1 MILRPSTEWRYLR
14 DGSCENC
21 RGQRKDCRKNL
32 RTNTTHCREP
42 VAIGRVDCGH
52 DRIGFGMSKDSSEV
66 EAYKR
71 EQQALSRKEKEREQ
85 RKREAKKLEHEHQ
98 RPEEVEAWK
107 RQQKILSRKG
117 ETWKQK
123 QQREGASKSSQR
135 EIEIKNLRQKHKS
148 YSVETV
154 QEQKSERRE
163 SESYEHLLSEEQ
175 RHLVITEI
183 INQLPLWKKHY
194 RQLRERGL
202 TDEEIIA
209 GGYKSVS
216 QWQNLKEPVDN
227 RLAGV
232 KLDGRSLTNFD
243 SGIICPIKNNKGQF
257 VSWQLRRDNCSD
269 KESKYI
275 WAAGEKKRFPKPTS
289 HLRNGELPLAV
300 HKSENSNFKDVLG
313 LVDSVG
319 IKPHIA
325 NSKLNMDFVGAS
337 GGLFAKSPQTLQGVL
352 KENQPEKL
360 VYYPDAGD
368 VANSNI
374 VRTIKQTI
382 ELVTEWGYQIEIA
395 WWGQVNKS
403 DGDIDEISSEKI
415 LKIKY
420 LTPEKFFKI
429 AEKIASQQKKEK
441 RKKAALKEIK
451 TLKDL
456 TCIVN
461 KLIDE
466 PHFPKELA
474 PEIFDAFKSGILNLK
489 GAKGTGKTTLIKEL
503 VKLFREQ
510 GMNVILISPRI
521 ALGREACN
529 KLGLNWR
536 EDDSYEWQYYE
547 EAEQLVETSRQKDL
561 LGNAERVNYEKK
573 KVLKQKTEKTKDI
586 ILANGIGLCPESLP
600 KLAHRDWSNTVVII
614 DEVELVFSNI
624 VTSSTCKE
632 RRAKILK
639 VLQEK
644 IPECVNNRG
653 LLILS
658 DADLSN
664 RSLNYAQAL
673 APNAPVYTVIN
684 SAKPKR
690 WKIDFYKGT
699 KDKILQEIYDS
710 IEEDVEIEGTGETRK
725 MRFVVACD
733 NQSELEALEKIILE
747 KYPRIKCT
755 RIDSTATREQW
766 GQDFVKNP
774 DEAILIEQPQILL
787 YSPSMG
793 VGCSIEAE
801 ERFKKWSIKV
811 PWFDKVFG
819 LFFGTIVPSQ
829 CRQMLARVRAAVPRV
844 IWVKKSNHSNITGCR
859 SYFWKEVK
867 AQMLKYHAQESLAIE
882 LALEFSGADT
892 DDESLLATLFEM
904 RNPETNTWDNPHI
917 DLWAKTI
924 AKRNFDFAHLAEVL
938 EEELREEGHE
948 INLLECK
955 DKTEESKEIKEN
967 KELNLETRAANI
979 ANAEDMPLEVAQALN
994 RNLSLSTEKELQV
1007 KKALLKAEL
1016 PKTELTQTFIHEAI
1030 LKDRRTWLK
1039 QVKLWWMF
1047 LNLEKAKEKDR
1058 SHWRHKL
1065 KQFSEG
1071 VPFLPDVKT
1080 YYLKAKTISDTGIFD
1095 IIDINNLDKE
1105 YTAESFK
1112 ELHKKAC
1119 QPKMRSLLK
1128 TALNITASKQI
1139 SEVQLAG
1146 RILAKVGMKL
1156 ENSRTENLPN
1166 GKKLRYYKLV
1176 ILDIENSR
1184 QSILDSLDQRYEE
1197 LAVKKTARTEKNTSV
1212 GESFHTTEQTPA
1224 TPSSDLGHLK
1234 PSVIYTNKRVV
1245 SIINPP
1251 HSGIS
1256 KEGEAGLNREA
1267 IKEDSPVVQNRDTTS
1282 SQSDSQVNSPESTD
1296 TSQARQEDWISLEDF
1311 KLVESMLEA
1320 PDLPDEDIYSI
1331 IRLMSQKALNTFLRW
1346 IGSRGDTRQFEMF
1359 KLRLETILEGYT
1371 YQSVEP
1377 ERREIAPSELEN
1389 IASNLA
1395 KCTSPESLGK
1405 LKQTYKDCGLFSRK
1419 IFNEAAKLLPR
1430 SDRERLKEFALASR
1444 AEETFESS
1452 SAPVEKYDRSDL
1464 EYLATNI
1471 ERIYRGEVFLLSYLS
1486 QFPTQVLEKVW
1497 SVLEVD
1503 RGREVVNNCLA
1514 KLRSLSGFQT
1524 DFLLEASF

>member
-1 MILRPSTEWRYLR
+1 MSWGWIRFNRR
-14 DGSCENC
+14 NC
-21 RGQRKDCRKNL
+21 PGCGGERNDCRLEL
-32 RTNTTHCREP
+32 RTNLLRCRGSNVSREW
-42 VAIGRVDCGH
+42 IYLKEDK
-52 DRIGFGMSKDSSEV
+52 IGFPMYQHVSDR
-66 EAYKR
+66 EAYKQ
-71 EQQALSRKEKEREQ
+71 EQQALSREEKERRQ
-85 RKREAKKLEHEHQ
+85 REREAEKLE
-98 RPEEVEAWK
+98 
-107 RQQKILSRKG
+107 
-117 ETWKQK
+117 
-123 QQREGASKSSQR
+123 RER
-135 EIEIKNLRQKHKS
+135 
-148 YSVETV
+148 
-154 QEQKSERRE
+154 QKSEK
-163 SESYEHLLSEEQ
+163 YAHLLPEEQ
-175 RHLVITEI
+175 RDPEI
-183 INQLPLWKKHY
+183 RKVLNQLVLWERHY
-194 RQLRERGL
+194 KQLRGRGL
-202 TDEEIIA
+202 TDEEIIT

-216 QWQNLKEPVDN
+216 QWQKLKEPVDN

-243 SGIICPIKNNKGQF
+243 SGILCPTKNNFGQF
-257 VSWQLRRDNCSD
+257 VAWQLRRDNCSD
-269 KESKYI
+269 KGSKYI
-275 WAAGEKKRFPKPTS
+275 WAAGEKKRSQQPTS
-289 HLRNGELPLAV
+289 HLKNGELPLAL
-300 HKSENSNFKDVLG
+300 HKPENENIIFNREPFSTDKLLAQRQNLKQKGFPIKNKNFSENSNSRGILG

-319 IKPHIA
+319 IKPQLA
-325 NSKLNMDFVGAS
+325 SSKLSIPFLGAS
-337 GGLFAKSPQTLQGVL
+337 GGRFDSSRQTFKKYLEEI
-352 KENQPEKL
+352 KPEKL
-360 VYYPDAGD
+360 VYYADAGD
-368 VANSNI
+368 VANPDK
-374 VRTIKQTI
+374 VRTIKQTV

-420 LTPEKFFKI
+420 LTPEKFSKI
-429 AEKIASQQKKEK
+429 AEEIAEQQKKEK
-441 RKKAALKEIK
+441 RKKAAKKEIK
-451 TLKDL
+451 TLKNL

-489 GAKGTGKTTLIKEL
+489 GAKGKGKTTLIKEL
-503 VKLFREQ
+503 VKLFRKQ

-561 LGNAERVNYEKK
+561 LGNAERVYYKK
-573 KVLKQKTEKTKDI
+573 QKSSLLKTEKTKDI

-755 RIDSTATREQW
+755 RIDSTATKEQW

-844 IWVKKSNHSNITGCR
+844 IWVKKSNHSNITECR

-867 AQMLKYHAQESLAIE
+867 AQMLTYHAQESFAIE

-892 DDESLLATLFEM
+892 DDEPLIATLLEM
-904 RNPETNTWDNPHI
+904 RNPETKTWDNPHI

-924 AKRNFDFAHLAEVL
+924 AKRNFDLAHLAEVL

-979 ANAEDMPLEVAQALN
+979 ANAEYMPLEVAQALN

-1007 KKALLKAEL
+1007 IKALLKAEL

-1047 LNLEKAKEKDR
+1047 LNLEKAKKMDR

-1128 TALNITASKQI
+1128 TALTITASKQI
-1139 SEVQLAG
+1139 SAVQLAG
-1146 RILAKVGMKL
+1146 RILGKVAMKL

-1176 ILDIENSR
+1176 ILDLENSR

-1197 LAVKKTARTEKNTSV
+1197 LAVKKTARPEKNTPV
-1212 GESFHTTEQTPA
+1212 GENFDTNEQTLA
-1224 TPSSDLGHLK
+1224 ASSSDLGHLK

-1245 SIINPP
+1245 SKINTSP
-1251 HSGIS
+1251 SGIS
-1256 KEGEAGLNREA
+1256 KEGETGVNREA
-1267 IKEDSPVVQNRDTTS
+1267 IKENSPVVQDECTTK
-1282 SQSDSQVNSPESTD
+1282 SQSDLQVNP
-1296 TSQARQEDWISLEDF
+1296 QELEDSSSATVNSFVEPVALTEALMADVKAEEWIDLEDF
-1311 KLVESMLEA
+1311 ELVAEMLEL
-1320 PDLPDEDIYSI
+1320 PDLPDKDLYSI
-1331 IRLMSQKALNTFLRW
+1331 VRFMPHPAVNTFLRW

-1359 KLRLETILEGYT
+1359 KLRLERILEGYT

-1377 ERREIAPSELEN
+1377 DCREIAGSELEN

-1419 IFNEAAKLLPR
+1419 IFNEAAKLLPL
-1430 SDRERLKEFALASR
+1430 SDRERLKEFALACSSLFDGWTKQDIFLLL
-1444 AEETFESS
+1444 EETLKCPDPITDGMADWIKS
-1452 SAPVEKYDRSDL
+1452 
-1464 EYLATNI
+1464 
-1471 ERIYRGEVFLLSYLS
+1471 LS
-1486 QFPTQVLEKVW
+1486 QCTIDEF
-1497 SVLEVD
+1497 
-1503 RGREVVNNCLA
+1503 
-1514 KLRSLSGFQT
+1514 LRSINVGAENLSKIFQAR
-1524 DFLLEASF
+1524 LEEIIGVQLECQLNL